1 MSYVINENDVEAKE
15 LPGRT
20 LRWLYTP
27 EMKQAEG
34 LTFNVVVIKPGNTV
48 KPAHSHKNNEE
59 LVYIVSGSGKAFI
72 DGKVFDIRSGSAI
85 LFSPGSIH
93 MLRNSGDVDMKV
105 ACFFTPPATLNDNYT
120 FHEEVEFPE

>member
-1 MSYVINENDVEAKE
+1 MSYIVNENEVEAKE
-15 LPGRT
+15 LPGRS

-27 EMKQAEG
+27 EMKQAIG

-72 DGKVFDIRSGSAI
+72 DGKVYDISAGSAI

-93 MLRNSGDVDMKV
+93 MLRNSGDGDMKV
-105 ACFFTPPATLNDNYT
+105 ACFFTPPATLKDYT
-120 FHEEVEFPE
+120 FHDDIEFPE